1 MPTFSTSLEKAL
13 HQALTLANER
23 HHEYATLEH
32 LLLALI
38 DDADAAAV
46 MGACNVNLDTLRKTV
61 SDYVDNE
68 LGNLVTGYD
77 EDSKPTAGFQR
88 VIQRAVI
95 HVQSS
100 GREEVT
106 GANVLVAIFAERESH
121 AAYFLQEQEM
131 TRYDAVNF
139 ISHGIGKRPGASEA
153 RPPRGADEPESE
165 QKASRGEQEEG
176 GPKKQQDALTAYCV
190 NLNEKA
196 KVGKIDPL
204 IGRHAEV
211 NRTIQI
217 LCRRSKN
224 NPLYVGDPGVGKT
237 AIAEGLAKRIVEKRV
252 PEALQDATIFS
263 LDMGT
268 LLAGTRYRGDF
279 EERLKQV
286 VKELEEF
293 PGAVLFIDEIHTVIG
308 AGATSG
314 GAMDASNLLKPALSS
329 GSIRCIGSTTYKEY
343 RQFFEKDRAL
353 VRRFQKID
361 VSEPTIDDAIEIMKG
376 LKPYFEDYHKLKY
389 SNEAIKSAV
398 ELSARYINDRKLPDK
413 AIDVIDET
421 GAAQM
426 LLPVGKRRKLITEKE
441 IEATIATMARIPPKT
456 VSKDDETVLANLEK
470 ELRSVV
476 YGQDLAIEAL
486 SSAIKLARAG
496 LREPNKP
503 IGSYVFSGPTGVG
516 KTEVAKQLA
525 SSLGVEL
532 LRFDMSEYME
542 RHTVSRLLGAPP
554 GYVGFDQ
561 GGLLTDG
568 VDQHPHCVLL
578 LDEIEKAHPDLFN
591 ILLQVMDHGSL
602 TDHNGKK
609 IDFRNVILIMTTNA
623 GASEMAKAAFGFG
636 SSKREGEDVE
646 ALNRLFTPEFR
657 NRLDAVIPFASL
669 PTPVIH
675 QVVQKFVMQLE
686 TQLAERNVTFDLQP
700 EAIAWLADKGYDE
713 KMGAR
718 PLARVIQENIK
729 KPLADEIL
737 FGKLKKG
744 GVVKVTVGDKP
755 DGGKGLFLDYVPETA
770 KIKPKAEVVAPVKK
784 ASKAVKPKDLETV
797 GAEPEGRAKPKKA
810 SKAAAVTEEPVA
822 KAAEPPR
829 KGSTVPKVPRKK

>member
-1 MPTFSTSLEKAL
+1 MPAFSQSLERAL
-13 HQALTLANER
+13 HQALTFANER

-38 DDADAAAV
+38 DDTDAAAV
-46 MGACNVNLDTLRKTV
+46 MRACNVDLDELRKTV
-61 SDYVDNE
+61 SGYVDKE
-68 LGNLVTGYD
+68 LDNLITGYD

-100 GREEVT
+100 GREEVS

-121 AAYFLQEQEM
+121 AAYFLQEQQM
-131 TRYDAVNF
+131 TRYDAVNY
-139 ISHGIGKRPGASEA
+139 ISHGIAKRPGASET
-153 RPPRGADEPESE
+153 RTPRGAEEDQPGE
-165 QKASRGEQEEG
+165 RNGEQPEENG
-176 GPKKQQDALTAYCV
+176 KNKKQQDALTAYCV
-190 NLNEKA
+190 NLNQKA
-196 KVGKIDPL
+196 KAGKIDPL
-204 IGRHAEV
+204 IGRASEI

-237 AIAEGLAKRIVEKRV
+237 AIAEGLAKRIVEGDV
-252 PEALQDATIFS
+252 PGVLLNATIFA

-286 VKELEEF
+286 VKELEEY
-293 PGAVLFIDEIHTVIG
+293 PGAILFIDEIHTVIG

-329 GSIRCIGSTTYKEY
+329 GSIRCIGSTTYKEF

-361 VSEPTIDDAIEIMKG
+361 VNEPSVEDAIEIMKG
-376 LKPYFEDYHKLKY
+376 LKPYYEDFHKVKY
-389 SNEAIKSAV
+389 TSEAIKAAV
-398 ELSARYINDRKLPDK
+398 ELSARYISDRKLPDK

-421 GAAQM
+421 GASQM
-426 LLPVGKRRKLITEKE
+426 LLPEGKRKKTITIRE
-441 IEATIATMARIPPKT
+441 IEHTIATMARIPPKT
-456 VSKDDETVLANLEK
+456 VSADDEKVLANLEA
-470 ELRSVV
+470 ELKRVV
-476 YGQDLAIEAL
+476 YGQETAITALA
-486 SSAIKLARAG
+486 SAIKLARAG
-496 LREPNKP
+496 LREPEKP
-503 IGSYVFSGPTGVG
+503 IGSYLFSGPTGVG

-525 SSLGVEL
+525 ASLGVEL

-542 RHTVSRLLGAPP
+542 RHTVSRLIGAPP

-591 ILLQVMDHGSL
+591 ILLQVMDHGKL

-623 GASEMAKAAFGFG
+623 GASDAQRAAIGFG
-636 SSKREGEDVE
+636 STKREGDDVE
-646 ALNRLFTPEFR
+646 AINKLFTPEFR
-657 NRLDAVIPFASL
+657 NRLDAIIPFGSL
-669 PTPVIH
+669 PVPVIH

-686 TQLAERNVTFDLQP
+686 AQLADRGVTFDLAP

-718 PLARVIQENIK
+718 PLGRVIQEHIK
-729 KPLADEIL
+729 KPLADEVL
-737 FGKLKKG
+737 FGKLRKG
-744 GVVKVTVGDKP
+744 GTVRITVEGSGIDSKLKLEAVA
-755 DGGKGLFLDYVPETA
+755 DEVPVR
-770 KIKPKAEVVAPVKK
+770 PKKEEPAP
-784 ASKAVKPKDLETV
+784 
-797 GAEPEGRAKPKKA
+797 KPKKPT
-810 SKAAAVTEEPVA
+810 VTKA
-822 KAAEPPR
+822 KAKTTAKAVPLPKARPDKPREPTKRSMVPQLPR
-829 KGSTVPKVPRKK
+829 KG